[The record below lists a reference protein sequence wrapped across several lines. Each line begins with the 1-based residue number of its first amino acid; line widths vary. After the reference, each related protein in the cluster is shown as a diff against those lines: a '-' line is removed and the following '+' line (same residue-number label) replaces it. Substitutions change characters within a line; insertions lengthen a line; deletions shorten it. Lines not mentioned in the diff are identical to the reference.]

1 MSNVNSESEKITGS
15 PAEPDAPLRTKAAP
29 TIVGLVGGIAAGKS
43 LVAAAFADLGARV
56 INADVIA
63 REVLESP
70 DVCEKLRAAWG
81 GAAFGPDQRPDR
93 DRIAEIVFRHPEK
106 LRALNAWVHPPT
118 REKMKALLDCA
129 RTDPNTSLIVV
140 DAPLLL
146 EAGLDAW
153 FDRIL
158 FVSAE
163 QSVRA
168 DRVGKA
174 RAWTP
179 DEISRREAAQIP
191 AEEKR
196 RRAHAV
202 VHNNGTPEETRAQVA
217 RLFRQWTPHNPS
229 PPMRTGGRN
238 HA

>member
-1 MSNVNSESEKITGS
+1 MVESCDIV
-15 PAEPDAPLRTKAAP
+15 
-29 TIVGLVGGIAAGKS
+29 IVGVCGAGKS
-43 LVAAAFADLGARV
+43 VLVQG
-56 INADVIA
+56 
-63 REVLESP
+63 
-70 DVCEKLRAAWG
+70 
-81 GAAFGPDQRPDR
+81 
-93 DRIAEIVFRHPEK
+93 
-106 LRALNAWVHPPT
+106 LRALGYPARACAQEHSYVQGLWARRGRPA
-118 REKMKALLDCA
+118 AL
-129 RTDPNTSLIVV
+129 IY
-140 DAPLLL
+140 L

-153 FDRIL
+153 CDRIL
-158 FVSAE
+158 FVSADP
-163 QSVRA
+163 SVRA

-196 RRAHAV
+196 CRAHAV